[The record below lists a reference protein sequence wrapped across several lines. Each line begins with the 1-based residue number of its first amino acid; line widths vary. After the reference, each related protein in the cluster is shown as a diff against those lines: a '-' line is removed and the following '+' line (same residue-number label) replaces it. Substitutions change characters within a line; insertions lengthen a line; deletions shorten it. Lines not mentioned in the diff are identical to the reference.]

1 MDVAVAE
8 FHDKIVLSFRKFGCP
23 HPKSHLLE
31 NCNEVRAANVFV
43 ESVFIIVVMGCRDK
57 VIRHHNYCTEIVIL
71 LMSIKLL
78 EVVQ

>member
-1 MDVAVAE
+1 MLLLQNFMIKLSCLSENSDV
-8 FHDKIVLSFRKFGCP
+8 HTLNHIYLRIVTRYVPQMF
-23 HPKSHLLE
+23 
-31 NCNEVRAANVFV
+31 FV